1 MMNGEKKSA
10 QILYLS
16 RFFFPSRGKTNASSH
31 LIMMRHRVFST
42 VSGSPLLFW
51 IFRMSVERR
60 RREDTVVVVRKRK
73 SVSVVF

>member
-10 QILYLS
+10 QILNLS
-16 RFFFPSRGKTNASSH
+16 LASFSLFEREDAFASSH
-31 LIMMRHRVFST
+31 LIMMRHRAFST

-60 RREDTVVVVRKRK
+60 RREDTVVVVVRKRK
-73 SVSVVF
+73 SA

>member
-1 MMNGEKKSA
+1 MMNGKKSA
-10 QILYLS
+10 QILNLS
-16 RFFFPSRGKTNASSH
+16 RFFFLSRGKKNALSH

-60 RREDTVVVVRKRK
+60 RRGEDTVVVRKR
-73 SVSVVF
+73 VSVVF